1 MHTARLLTVSRT
13 IGGGL
18 PRGVY
23 LEGVSAQMGVSTWRV
38 SAPGV
43 GRVMWPVIA
52 PWTEFLTHACKNI
65 TFSQLL
71 LRAVIISSLDVN
83 VC

>member
-38 SAPGV
+38 SARGGGGHV
-43 GRVMWPVIA
+43 TCDCPVDRI
-52 PWTEFLTHACKNI
+52 
-65 TFSQLL
+65 
-71 LRAVIISSLDVN
+71 LDTRL
-83 VC
+83 